1 MVMCCVA
8 QSTDVLLES
17 MFFCRIVF
25 RKRQSVR
32 LTKVCKYVVL
42 WILVSESIILL
53 TQKELNIYHQLF
65 PLLREQMQLVLA

>member
-25 RKRQSVR
+25 RKRQSVK
-32 LTKVCKYVVL
+32 LTKVCKCG
-42 WILVSESIILL
+42 LVDLSE
-53 TQKELNIYHQLF
+53 
-65 PLLREQMQLVLA
+65 